1 MTLNNYKYSLF
12 KAVLGSKNTQR
23 KKQQHLS
30 LGRIKFHYTT
40 INYEGYL
47 ITSIFTCN
55 LNTTNIVKEKN
66 KKPLNTILKLIV
78 FLLLLINFYF
88 TKNVNLS
95 LTPLTQHTVNL
106 YLDQLYL
113 SPEVYN
119 STKTLLNYAFSNFKL
134 I

>member
-1 MTLNNYKYSLF
+1 MILNNYKYSLS
-12 KAVLGSKNTQR
+12 KAVLSSKYTQQ

-30 LGRIKFHYTT
+30 LGKIKFHYITV
-40 INYEGYL
+40 NYEGHL

-55 LNTTNIVKEKN
+55 LSTTNVVKEKN

-78 FLLLLINFYF
+78 CALLLINFYF
-88 TKNVNLS
+88 TKNVNLL